1 MSKTKKI
8 VEATFSDG
16 VAYDLIRTADCK
28 FETMIDND
36 ENFYKPIF
44 SRHDTLDEALKFI
57 KDWSEEILKEVA
69 E

>member
-16 VAYDLIRTADCK
+16 VVYDLIRTADGK

-36 ENFYKPIF
+36 ENFYKSIF